1 MSQSNSWTDF
11 GTGVAP
17 GNIGFDANNW
27 SPNFQNQGNTYLIW
41 GTGGLLQKYLVTS
54 FSIKDR
60 IFDVRIEQGAGFTA
74 DVILGLDGHDF
85 DVEVVDTTLFAPPT
99 IAQAPFAIASPL
111 GVYSVLMV
119 GQSANY
125 ARKRE
130 GMRTW
135 NFADFT
141 AIALSGSGYAL

>member
-1 MSQSNSWTDF
+1 MNPWT
-11 GTGVAP
+11 GAP
-17 GNIGFDANNW
+17 GGATHAPGDVGYSLYNWNGNMAN
-27 SPNFQNQGNTYLIW
+27 FGNTYLIW
-41 GTGGLLQKYLVTS
+41 GTEGLLQFYLVVS
-54 FSIKDR
+54 FAIKDR

-85 DVEVVDTTLFAPPT
+85 DVEVVDTTQYPPPT
-99 IAQAPFAIASPL
+99 IVQAPFGIASPL
-111 GVYSVLMV
+111 GTFSVLMT
-119 GQSANY
+119 GQAANY

-141 AIALSGSGYAL
+141 AINLAAGTPL